1 MNPVSGKMPI
11 EEFRKLKD
19 APYGAAIKTI
29 RKYDPCWGVKPGE
42 KIKWTVTATARIYGD
57 ATVEACSQEEAVKLA
72 DALPDNAFDWDVSD
86 RLEIL
91 IDEVAPE

>member
-42 KIKWTVTATARIYGD
+42 KIKWTVTATAQMRGE
-57 ATVEACSQEEAVKLA
+57 ATVEASSQEEAEKLA
-72 DALPDNAFDWDVSD
+72 DLLPDHEFDWEALSD
-86 RLEIL
+86 AEIE
-91 IDEVAPE
+91 IDEVKPA